1 MLLFLRPFRQ
11 MPPDHFNHP
20 IGGGAS
26 RDEAN
31 VCPALV
37 DQINERG
44 VLDYVVGA
52 TGRINQSDF
61 LATRS
66 IVAILSRRSAT
77 RVDGMLFFFVPHNQ
91 HTLTLGAPPSG
102 RLSAKAI
109 PIYTPYLAASARIEA
124 GGENWS
130 TGPRTSDT
138 PAHLDGHFLE
148 RLKILGRAYNSL
160 AGPGQ

>member
-1 MLLFLRPFRQ
+1 MLL
-11 MPPDHFNHP
+11 
-20 IGGGAS
+20 
-26 RDEAN
+26 
-31 VCPALV
+31 
-37 DQINERG
+37 
-44 VLDYVVGA
+44 
-52 TGRINQSDF
+52 
-61 LATRS
+61 
-66 IVAILSRRSAT
+66 
-77 RVDGMLFFFVPHNQ
+77 FFVPHNQ